1 MRKQES
7 KLYEDLRKALPN
19 VHFQRI
25 ETNVGLGIPDVTK
38 KEAAKHAGY
47 ADKICEKTGSLL
59 TNPDKYPHVV
69 AYIEKLRDS
78 AAKAYK
84 DHYRHLRRLDDL
96 SKKAEDKGQLAAAIN
111 AEFRLGQSV
120 GLYVDKKEIK
130 VQDLSAMSKEE
141 LIKQINEL
149 RDEIPNSKVLEI
161 EAEEGNDELEDWKRF
176 LERIS

>member
-1 MRKQES
+1 
-7 KLYEDLRKALPN
+7 
-19 VHFQRI
+19 
-25 ETNVGLGIPDVTK
+25 
-38 KEAAKHAGY
+38 
-47 ADKICEKTGSLL
+47 
-59 TNPDKYPHVV
+59 V

-78 AAKAYK
+78 AAKIYK

-130 VQDLSAMSKEE
+130 VQDLSAMSKDE

-149 RDEIPNSKVLEI
+149 RDEIPNSKILEL
-161 EAEEGNDELEDWKRF
+161 EAEEDDSVED
-176 LERIS
+176 

>member
-1 MRKQES
+1 M
-7 KLYEDLRKALPN
+7 
-19 VHFQRI
+19 
-25 ETNVGLGIPDVTK
+25 
-38 KEAAKHAGY
+38 
-47 ADKICEKTGSLL
+47 
-59 TNPDKYPHVV
+59 V

-78 AAKAYK
+78 AAKIYK

-130 VQDLSAMSKEE
+130 VQDLSAMSKDE

-149 RDEIPNSKVLEI
+149 RDEIPNSKILEL
-161 EAEEGNDELEDWKRF
+161 EAEEDSSVED
-176 LERIS
+176 

>member
-1 MRKQES
+1 MNTVAALKTFERSRVSNS
-7 KLYEDLRKALPN
+7 KTKNICWVLCFK
-19 VHFQRI
+19 
-25 ETNVGLGIPDVTK
+25 IPRRNQ
-38 KEAAKHAGY
+38 KEAAKAAGY

-78 AAKAYK
+78 AAKIYK

-120 GLYVDKKEIK
+120 GLYVDKRKLK
-130 VQDLSAMSKEE
+130 FKTCPQCQKKNWL
-141 LIKQINEL
+141 N
-149 RDEIPNSKVLEI
+149 R
-161 EAEEGNDELEDWKRF
+161 
-176 LERIS
+176 